1 MRAWPGWGQ
10 NGSQPRGDGGGGWED
25 GNPGRQIQRW
35 RGRKIR
41 DRNRPRWRKT
51 LRNVDKSLHGAKVR
65 GSGPEGGD
73 LGRRSKGTE
82 SPKSPLPSLPA
93 PNPLN
98 PHPKQDAVSM
108 ATWPTKKGGL
118 GTAEEI
124 FHISSKGGGCDSE
137 KELAHTVGATRA
149 PDIPGHCAHCLRD
162 SHPTPTQQT
171 CTLPSGP
178 LWGRLG
184 EAQGSNVQRSVA
196 AQASGGGDQPAA
208 NGAQT
213 TGHQIQGHGPRQ
225 GPVEGWG
232 GGLRSSG

>member
-1 MRAWPGWGQ
+1 MTRVYTVPRCGGVALRVGIWAVGARGQRAQSPHYHLSLLPTLSTPTPSRMLFPWQPGQ
-10 NGSQPRGDGGGGWED
+10 
-25 GNPGRQIQRW
+25 
-35 RGRKIR
+35 
-41 DRNRPRWRKT
+41 
-51 LRNVDKSLHGAKVR
+51 
-65 GSGPEGGD
+65 
-73 LGRRSKGTE
+73 
-82 SPKSPLPSLPA
+82 
-93 PNPLN
+93 
-98 PHPKQDAVSM
+98 
-108 ATWPTKKGGL
+108 TKKGGL